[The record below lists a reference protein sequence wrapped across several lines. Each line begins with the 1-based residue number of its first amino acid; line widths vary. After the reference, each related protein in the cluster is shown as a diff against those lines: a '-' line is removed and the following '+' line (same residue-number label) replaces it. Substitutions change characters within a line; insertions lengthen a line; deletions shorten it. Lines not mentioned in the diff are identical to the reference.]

1 MRKRYKSNFNK
12 LSQLDRR
19 LPEIDVNYV
28 YPNERSS
35 DQLLNY
41 TFKYSKFLN
50 YYNNQNNID
59 GNWQEFYSANFE
71 VLLSI
76 LKQIDFYEYKEKFQL
91 VQENIYNS
99 YDIFSINISLN
110 KLFDF
115 LFDLLDDI
123 EDIYKLILSIDMFTF
138 DKKLA
143 PLVLDEIIFFRQ
155 QLTNWIE
162 EVNSIDQVQIFSN
175 HIGNINQNVILPRD
189 FQIFQNG
196 PVAIDR
202 IKNGLEALNLF
213 FVEIVEKSRH
223 QILIIKKALE
233 TRISLNHEES
243 NYPPNLGLIK
253 TFIDL
258 SLLLNKQNN
267 LITKKHLDFYFKDI
281 LLQSPNNAKQDYVHV
296 VVIPGINN
304 ESFLL
309 KKGTLF
315 NANLE
320 NSIEELLYK
329 SVTDVVIYQSK
340 VKRLVNLNFS
350 QTSQN
355 EISEKILYTKDI
367 VIENPIDGI
376 ETNVTSLFGH
386 NQTFIPVD
394 SFLKMDLGVFGF
406 LVGSKILFQESG
418 EIIVNILF
426 YLDEYSFESLS
437 NFISRY
443 SNDNRRDQKVLAN
456 DLFKAAFEIYYTTID
471 GWFEIENFTVSF
483 DTENNS
489 DRKIEYNF
497 KLHSTDPNFSLYSNP
512 LHGNIENIETPMFK
526 FIINP
531 YSFYNAYN
539 YLNTL
544 NFNRIGFQVIV
555 KECVDISL
563 RNSSGNLSIDS
574 PVTAFGS
581 NPSPHSFLDIQ
592 SENIFNKYTKNFSVN
607 IYWHDLPTNEEG
619 FKDYYKEYNADIQND
634 SYEIGISSFD
644 NGNFKPI
651 IKDQQSI
658 KLFESYRIDDKLDF
672 LNTKTNIN
680 SIDFTK
686 LVFTNDMNLN
696 RLESD
701 IITRHSK
708 GILRLT
714 LLEPYFSFGHKTFPK
729 LFSEVSLNN
738 VKRFKKKKKI
748 PNEPISPSIK
758 SVSVN
763 FTLESSEL
771 FIHSLSKSKKK
782 KDISLIHLH
791 PQGFEKMYPEQK
803 KELFSLIPT
812 YASDNQLVIGIDNIY
827 LDQELSMY
835 FELEEIKFDQS
846 RFEDYQIKWS
856 YLSSNNWK
864 LFSNKYIKED
874 STKNLLQSGII
885 KLQIPNDINNN
896 NSIFNDNLYYL
907 KVELFTNQNFKKAL
921 KNIFINGVLVEKVI
935 DINVAN
941 EFQFLPERAID
952 KTAINIPEI
961 DQILQPYSNFN
972 GSFSETE
979 DNFYTRISEM
989 LRTKNRFVSSRDI
1002 CQAILNKFPDISYVE
1017 CMSNGAQKNTINENE
1032 DIIITVLPKFRKIE
1046 DYNSEDLP
1054 CVDTDSLHEISEY
1067 IKNFIPKKVNI
1078 KISNPIFEKIKVNCK
1093 VIFQDNRSTQ
1103 IIKVNSNK
1111 LNQDISEFIAPWI
1124 VKGSEYG
1131 FETLN
1136 SINIDDLVN
1145 FIQKRPYVKMVN
1157 SLSIIHIYQEF
1168 NKSLG
1173 GMKFILFDSAKSS
1186 LKIIAT
1192 SSQNSIFSPVNLH
1205 QIIPIT
1211 QASSKSIKSLGI
1223 NDLEIGKELI
1233 IQDEISYNN
1242 ELNVKASDNQKNTI
1256 FSLILKM

>member
-1 MRKRYKSNFNK
+1 MRKRYKSNYNK

-28 YPNERSS
+28 YPDERTSE
-35 DQLLNY
+35 QLLNY
-41 TFKYSKFLN
+41 TYKYSKFLN
-50 YYNNQNNID
+50 YYNNQNKID

-115 LFDLLDDI
+115 LFDLLEDI
-123 EDIYKLILSIDMFTF
+123 EDIYKLILSIDTFTF
-138 DKKLA
+138 DKKLS

-162 EVNSIDQVQIFSN
+162 EVNSIDEVQIFSN
-175 HIGNINQNVILPRD
+175 HIGIINQNVVLPRD

-196 PVAIDR
+196 PIAIER
-202 IKNGLEALNLF
+202 IKNGLGSLNLF

-233 TRISLNHEES
+233 TRISLNQEES

-258 SLLLNKQNN
+258 SLQLNKQNN
-267 LITKKHLDFYFKDI
+267 SITKKHLDFYFKDI
-281 LLQSPNNAKQDYVHV
+281 LLQSPINAKQDYVHV
-296 VVIPGINN
+296 VVLPGINN

-315 NANLE
+315 NAKLE
-320 NSIEELLYK
+320 NSIEPLLYK
-329 SVTDVVIYQSK
+329 SVTDVIISQSK
-340 VKRLVNLNFS
+340 VKRLINLNFS

-367 VIENPIDGI
+367 VIEDPTEGI
-376 ETNVTSLFGH
+376 ESAITSLFGH
-386 NQTFIPVD
+386 NQTFMPID

-418 EIIVNILF
+418 EIVVNILF
-426 YLDEYSFESLS
+426 YLDDASFDILS
-437 NFISRY
+437 TFINRY
-443 SNDNRRDQKVLAN
+443 AKDNRRDQKVLAN
-456 DLFKAAFEIYYTTID
+456 DLFKAAFEIYYTTNE
-471 GWFEIENFTVSF
+471 GWFEIEHFTVSF
-483 DTENNS
+483 DTENNI
-489 DRKIEYNF
+489 DCKIEYNF
-497 KLHSTDPNFSLYSNP
+497 KLHANDPYFAIYSNP

-555 KECVDISL
+555 KESVDISL

-574 PVTAFGS
+574 PATAFGS
-581 NPSPHSFLDIQ
+581 NPSLHSFLDIQ

-607 IYWHDLPTNEEG
+607 IYWHDLPANEDG

-634 SYEIGISSFD
+634 SFEIGISTID
-644 NGNFKPI
+644 NGKVKPI
-651 IKDQQSI
+651 IKDQQNF
-658 KLFESYRIDDKLDF
+658 KLFESYRIDDKKDF
-672 LNTKTNIN
+672 LSSKTNIN
-680 SIDFTK
+680 SIDFAK
-686 LVFTNDMNLN
+686 LIFNNEMNLN
-696 RLESD
+696 RVESD

-708 GILRLT
+708 GIIRLT
-714 LLEPYFSFGHKTFPK
+714 LLEPSFSFGHKIFPK

-748 PNEPISPSIK
+748 PNEPISPSVKFI
-758 SVSVN
+758 SVN

-771 FIHSLSKSKKK
+771 FTHSLMKNKKK
-782 KDISLIHLH
+782 KDISLIHIH
-791 PQGFEKMYPEQK
+791 PQGFEKIYPEQK

-812 YASDNQLVIGIDNIY
+812 YNSDNHLIIGVDNVF
-827 LDQELSMY
+827 LDQELSIY
-835 FELEEIKFDQS
+835 FELDEIKFDQT
-846 RFEDYQIKWS
+846 RFEKYQIKWS
-856 YLSSNNWK
+856 YLTSNNWK
-864 LFSNKYIKED
+864 VFSNKYIKED
-874 STKNLLQSGII
+874 STKNLIQSGII
-885 KLQIPNDINNN
+885 KLLIPNDINNT
-896 NSIFNDNLYYL
+896 NSIFNDNLYYI
-907 KVELFTNQNFKKAL
+907 KVELFSSQNFKKAL
-921 KNIFINGVLVEKVI
+921 KNIFINGLLVEKVI
-935 DINVAN
+935 DIDKPN
-941 EFQFLPERAID
+941 ELQFLPHSSID
-952 KTAINIPEI
+952 KTTINIPEI
-961 DQILQPYSNFN
+961 DQVVQPYSNFN
-972 GSFSETE
+972 GSYNETI
-979 DNFYTRISEM
+979 DNFYTRVSEM

-1002 CQAILNKFPDISYVE
+1002 CQTILNKFPNISYVE
-1017 CMSNGAQKNTINENE
+1017 CMCNGAQKDTINENE
-1032 DIIITVLPKFRKIE
+1032 DIIITVLPKFLKIE
-1046 DYNSEDLP
+1046 NYNSEDLP
-1054 CVDTDSLHEISEY
+1054 CVDTDSLHEISDY
-1067 IKNFIPKKVNI
+1067 IKNVIPKKVKI
-1078 KISNPIFEKIKVNCK
+1078 KIANPTFEKIKVNCK
-1093 VIFQDNRSTQ
+1093 VTFQDNRSSQ
-1103 IIKVNSNK
+1103 IIKVNLNK

-1124 VKGSEYG
+1124 VKGSEFG
-1131 FETLN
+1131 LETLN

-1157 SLSIIHIYQEF
+1157 SFSIIHIYQEF
-1168 NKSLG
+1168 NKVKG
-1173 GMKFILFDSAKSS
+1173 RMKYILFDSAKSP
-1186 LKIIAT
+1186 LKIITT
-1192 SSQNSIFSPVNLH
+1192 SSKNSIFSPVNLH
-1205 QIIPIT
+1205 RIIPVT
-1211 QASSKSIKSLGI
+1211 LPTSKSIKPLGI
-1223 NDLEIGKELI
+1223 KDLEIGKEFI
-1233 IQDEISYNN
+1233 IQKENSNIT
-1242 ELNVKASDNQKNTI
+1242 EKHVKSSDSQKNTI